1 MNNPYKIIFVCE
13 WNTCRSAMAKY
24 IFKNLLKTHKQDDKI
39 FTDSAGCRVRYP
51 ESIGRRTL
59 ATLQAQNIPL
69 DENHRSQPFTIQQ
82 YNDFD
87 CVIALDNVTLKILKR
102 ISHGDPENKIH
113 LFKDG
118 DGNDISVADPGP
130 ASEHLKAFTEIS
142 LGCQNL
148 FSEKFL

>member
-1 MNNPYKIIFVCE
+1 MSNRYKIIFVCE

-24 IFKNLLKTHKQDDKI
+24 IFKNLMKKHELDDKI
-39 FTDSAGCRVRYP
+39 FVDSAGCRVRFP

-59 ATLQAQNIPL
+59 AILQGQNIPI
-69 DENHRSQPFTIQQ
+69 EEHISQPFTVQQ
-82 YNDFD
+82 YQDFD
-87 CVIALDNVTLKILKR
+87 CVIALDEVTLKILKR
-102 ISHGDPENKIH
+102 ISHGDPDNKVR

-118 DGNDISVADPGP
+118 NGNDISVADPGP
-130 ASEHLKAFTEIS
+130 AGEHLKAFTEIS